1 MLYFLDEP
9 TADPAALNTLLISEF
24 AIDKGIKVLLSGS
37 GGDDIFTGYRRHFA
51 IQQEKWWA
59 FMPKPLRSLLSRST
73 SKLNTKNPFFR
84 RISKAFSYAHLDDDQ
99 RIVSYFLWNKPET
112 VISLFTDDLRNELET
127 EDVFSPLLETL
138 SRISP
143 TTSPLNKMLYL
154 ECKHFLADHNLN
166 YADKMGMA
174 TGLEIRV
181 PLLDLEL
188 VNFVT
193 RIPLKFKQKFSQ
205 GKWIFKKTMEKYLPH
220 EVIYRS
226 KTGFGGPLKFWM
238 NGILKETCDDVFSKE
253 SIDSRGIFDYKEIKN
268 LIKLDSSGKVDA
280 TYSIFSILCL
290 ELWFRQYIDGD
301 YAVDNILEEL

>member
-1 MLYFLDEP
+1 MFSFEVDLDNRLLKGLGINAHHFSCCIAKCRLYPVNISSPPEP
-9 TADPAALNTLLISEF
+9 DNKTLIP
-24 AIDKGIKVLLSGS
+24 LS
-37 GGDDIFTGYRRHFA
+37 IA
-51 IQQEKWWA
+51 N
-59 FMPKPLRSLLSRST
+59 SL
-73 SKLNTKNPFFR
+73 
-84 RISKAFSYAHLDDDQ
+84 ISKAFSYAHLDDDQ

-290 ELWFRQYIDGD
+290 ELWLDST
-301 YAVDNILEEL
+301 